1 MASVFVSL
9 VFALRSAA
17 RSRAAL
23 HLEILALRHQ
33 VAVLNCSRP
42 SQLRLTAAD
51 RVLWVWLVLPALFGE
66 VIVPPA
72 VIAELTNERA
82 SGSAELACW

>member
-1 MASVFVSL
+1 VIV
-9 VFALRSAA
+9 
-17 RSRAAL
+17 
-23 HLEILALRHQ
+23 
-33 VAVLNCSRP
+33 VADTSPIRYLLLFEHVH
-42 SQLRLTAAD
+42 
-51 RVLWVWLVLPALFGE
+51 VLPALFGEVE

>member
-1 MASVFVSL
+1 MIDFLNPTPIRYL
-9 VFALRSAA
+9 VLFE
-17 RSRAAL
+17 
-23 HLEILALRHQ
+23 HVH
-33 VAVLNCSRP
+33 
-42 SQLRLTAAD
+42 
-51 RVLWVWLVLPALFGE
+51 VLPALFGE

>member
-1 MASVFVSL
+1 VASVFVSL

-33 VAVLNCSRP
+33 VAVLNRSRLWLP
-42 SQLRLTAAD
+42 ETSFLLEPLLLQAD
-51 RVLWVWLVLPALFGE
+51 DE
-66 VIVPPA
+66 
-72 VIAELTNERA
+72 
-82 SGSAELACW
+82 

>member
-1 MASVFVSL
+1 MTV
-9 VFALRSAA
+9 
-17 RSRAAL
+17 
-23 HLEILALRHQ
+23 
-33 VAVLNCSRP
+33 VADTSPIRYLF
-42 SQLRLTAAD
+42 LFEH
-51 RVLWVWLVLPALFGE
+51 VLPALFGE